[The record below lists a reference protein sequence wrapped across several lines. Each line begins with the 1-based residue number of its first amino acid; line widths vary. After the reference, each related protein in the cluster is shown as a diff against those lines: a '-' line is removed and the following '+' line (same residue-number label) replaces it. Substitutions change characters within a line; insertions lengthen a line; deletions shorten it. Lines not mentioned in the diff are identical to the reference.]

1 MVYVKFY
8 LKMLLFIFVLTFV
21 GMAVFM
27 NLLGV
32 IIKWD
37 LYSFNEAKEVTK
49 YIFFMSSVISPL
61 LLLSMVITRKVR
73 LNKVYKSK

>member
-49 YIFFMSSVISPL
+49 YIFL
-61 LLLSMVITRKVR
+61 
-73 LNKVYKSK
+73 

>member
-1 MVYVKFY
+1 MIYIKFY
-8 LKMLLFIFVLTFV
+8 LKMLIFKFVLTFV
-21 GMAVFM
+21 GMAAFM

-49 YIFFMSSVISPL
+49 YIFL
-61 LLLSMVITRKVR
+61 
-73 LNKVYKSK
+73 